1 MKLLPPIES
10 QDTMFS
16 ALSYPLGFF
25 VSPFLLFSNK
35 KDDSFVRFH
44 AIQGLVVNV
53 LVTVI
58 ALLCLVFLFLVSKTS
73 PSADTI
79 RDISKYEPNPMNNG
93 YMNNGCV
100 FMVVWGLYFLF
111 VLALFLAEVFCASR
125 VWAGEDLRLPFI
137 GPFIE
142 KKYFADI
149 VAIEQEAERTGGG
162 ISTQTNTSSIDN
174 LPTTRHDIPFVKN
187 STPVA
192 DVPKVMPTQQVQVQ
206 PKDQQSSIQDAL
218 AYAKRQQSLYSQ
230 NQTQQTI
237 TQSNANYNN
246 PLNQEMTRTSYN
258 EQGSYNNKSVQ
269 SPSRNYSDGTSSID
283 RTRTYS
289 DGTSSSDRTRTYSDG
304 TSSIG
309 RTRTYSD
316 GTSSAGRTRTYAD
329 GTSSTSRSNTYAD
342 GSAKKIQL

>member
-53 LVTVI
+53 IVTVI
-58 ALLCLVFLFLVSKTS
+58 ALLCLVFLFLISKTS

-100 FMVVWGLYFLF
+100 FMVVWGLYFSF

-125 VWAGEDLRLPFI
+125 VWAGEDLRLPLI

-162 ISTQTNTSSIDN
+162 VSTQTNTSSIDN

-187 STPVA
+187 STLVT
-192 DVPKVMPTQQVQVQ
+192 DVPKVTTTQQMQQ
-206 PKDQQSSIQDAL
+206 SQSQSGNQQSSIQDAL

-230 NQTQQTI
+230 NPTQQQTP
-237 TQSNANYNN
+237 TQSSANYNN
-246 PLNQEMTRTSYN
+246 PLNQERTQTSYN
-258 EQGSYNNKSVQ
+258 EQGSYNKSVQ
-269 SPSRNYSDGTSSID
+269 PPSRNYANSTSSM
-283 RTRTYS
+283 
-289 DGTSSSDRTRTYSDG
+289 
-304 TSSIG
+304 G
-309 RTRTYSD
+309 RTRTYAD
-316 GTSSAGRTRTYAD
+316 GTSSLGRTRTYAD